1 MEQLNNPTIN
11 NSRWVKWYRFPIM
24 MVDRK
29 LKDIYE
35 EDEIPKDKMEESW
48 VDIRLDSIVAV
59 EPYYEGNDLKIT
71 GTLISTTSGDSYGVE
86 LKPSSVR
93 KLLNYEPIKLENEF
107 KIPSV

>member
-1 MEQLNNPTIN
+1 MGQLNNQ
-11 NSRWVKWYRFPIM
+11 KWYRFPIM
-24 MVDRK
+24 VVDRK

-35 EDEIPKDKMEESW
+35 EDEIPKDEMEESW

-59 EPYYEGNDLKIT
+59 RPYYEGDDLKIT
-71 GTLISTTSGDSYGVE
+71 GTLIFTTAGDSYGVE

-107 KIPSV
+107 KTSPV

>member
-1 MEQLNNPTIN
+1 M
-11 NSRWVKWYRFPIM
+11 V
-24 MVDRK
+24 VDRK